1 MKLLLKT
8 LQLFSNKDF
17 KTWLIDSSA
26 SGQCLPFQLHLFH
39 RSPLPLYTS
48 YSNHGQ
54 VLYMQFSYY
63 YHNLSCPLH
72 KLVPLFGVGYYSFI
86 ITQHP
91 EHWPNLEQVLTI
103 CHGNPNYSA
112 GTPALLHIRPPIN
125 HPCTYILS
133 SAMVPEEKLH
143 AAAMLA
149 LTPVFGM

>member
-112 GTPALLHIRPPIN
+112 GTPALFF
-125 HPCTYILS
+125 S
-133 SAMVPEEKLH
+133 SSSSSFSSFFFLNKS
-143 AAAMLA
+143 
-149 LTPVFGM
+149 VFSHFLCNQLVIYVIV